1 MVAAKPGF
9 DPVQPVMSRPCAS
22 ASTKTRV
29 PRIADCVTANCTNL
43 FDVSYEMLLQA
54 LERYFAHA
62 KESDAQLG
70 AVADATIALMVRV
83 LTPLGGLLTTLAV
96 ASG

>member
-1 MVAAKPGF
+1 M
-9 DPVQPVMSRPCAS
+9 
-22 ASTKTRV
+22 

-43 FDVSYEMLLQA
+43 FDVSYEILLQA

-96 ASG
+96 APAGRRGAGRHRRLARRQLASCVAPSIR